1 MSVAAAA
8 AVTVAVVSLFNP
20 PSAEV
25 MGMVPAAVA
34 LVVGAMTVV
43 VVDW

>member
-25 MGMVPAAVA
+25 MGMVPAAV
-34 LVVGAMTVV
+34 VAMTVV